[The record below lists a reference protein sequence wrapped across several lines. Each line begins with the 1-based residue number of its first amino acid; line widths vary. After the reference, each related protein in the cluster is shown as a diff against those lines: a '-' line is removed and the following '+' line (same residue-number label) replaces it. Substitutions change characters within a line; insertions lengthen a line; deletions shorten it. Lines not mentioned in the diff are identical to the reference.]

1 MKWHHGWRKKKVRL
15 PHEVD
20 QEEAAG
26 GGVNIN
32 PLSNERAYS
41 QFSEAIYFDAVLIMS
56 SVDASGHL

>member
-1 MKWHHGWRKKKVRL
+1 MRL